1 MSQSQAKPI
10 QQRNREEHTSWV
22 CLKNS
27 SEWMFGRERNKN
39 SVLTT
44 LILGL
49 LGTFRWI
56 LPQIKVGNIEDDA

>member
-1 MSQSQAKPI
+1 MSQSQAKPT
-10 QQRNREEHTSWV
+10 QQSDREEHTSYL
-22 CLKNS
+22 CLKKL

-49 LGTFRWI
+49 LGTFRWT
-56 LPQIKVGNIEDDA
+56 LAQIKVGNIEDAA